1 MNICLYGASSD
12 TIDKLYI
19 EKTEVLG
26 EEMGKRGHTLIFGGG
41 ARGLMGAAARGI
53 TRSGG
58 KAIGI
63 APSFFNVDGV
73 LFPLCAEFIYTE
85 TMRERKQ
92 ILEEKADA
100 FIATPGG
107 IGTFDELFEIA
118 TLKQLGQHNKPIV
131 LFNINGYF
139 DNLLKMLDKAVKGE
153 FMTEGARSIFKSFD
167 DEKQLLSYLENYKA
181 EAYDFSVMKKVEGK

>member
-19 EKTEVLG
+19 EKTEMLG
-26 EEMGKRGHTLIFGGG
+26 KEMGKRGHTLIFGGG

-53 TRSGG
+53 TKAGG

-73 LFPLCAEFIYTE
+73 LFPMCAEFIYTK

-92 ILEEKADA
+92 ILEEKSDA

-118 TLKQLGQHNKPIV
+118 TLKQLGQHNKPVV

-139 DNLLKMLDKAVKGE
+139 DNLLKMLDDAVKGE
-153 FMTEGARSIFKSFD
+153 FMTDGARSIFKSFS
-167 DEKQLLSYLENYKA
+167 DEKELIDFLENYKA
-181 EAYDFSVMKKVEGK
+181 EDFEFSVMKKVSQ

>member
-12 TIDKLYI
+12 TIDKIYI
-19 EKTEVLG
+19 EKTEALG
-26 EEMGKRGHTLIFGGG
+26 EEMGKRGHTLVFGGG

-53 TRSGG
+53 TKAGG

-73 LFPLCAEFIYTE
+73 LFPSCAEFIYTE

-118 TLKQLGQHNKPIV
+118 TLRQLGQHNKPIV

-139 DNLLKMLDKAVKGE
+139 DNLLKMLDDAVKGE
-153 FMTEGARSIFKSFD
+153 FMTEGAKGIFESFS
-167 DEKQLLSYLENYKA
+167 DEKELIDFLENYKVGTF
-181 EAYDFSVMKKVEGK
+181 DFSVMKKVENK

>member
-1 MNICLYGASSD
+1 MNICLYGASSE
-12 TIDKLYI
+12 TIDKIYI
-19 EKTEVLG
+19 EKTEKLG
-26 EEMGKRGHTLIFGGG
+26 EEMGKRGHTLVFGGG
-41 ARGLMGAAARGI
+41 ARGLMGAAARGV
-53 TRSGG
+53 TKAGG

-73 LFPLCAEFIYTE
+73 LFPLCDEFIYTK

-92 ILEEKADA
+92 ILEQKSDA

-118 TLKQLGQHNKPIV
+118 TLKQLGQHNKPIA

-139 DNLLKMLDKAVKGE
+139 DNLLKLLEEAVLGE
-153 FMTEGARSIFKSFD
+153 FMTKGARDIFKSFS
-167 DEKQLLSYLENYKA
+167 DEKELLDFLENYKA
-181 EAYDFSVMKKVEGK
+181 EQFDFSVMKKVEGK